1 MKGEPFYML
10 SFDGVGSV
18 LMLARCCGVLVVK
31 QPRSEAGQ
39 LRDAKQVEWMCN
51 GQWRDGMPRWT
62 KLK

>member
-39 LRDAKQVEWMCN
+39 LRDAKQVECRM
-51 GQWRDGMPRWT
+51 DV
-62 KLK
+62 